1 MCKVKIEGKDVIWRR
16 PVNQLRTRLTSL
28 PFTMNS
34 DSEPSQSDSTST
46 TLHTVQ
52 PPALQV
58 ESVALDKCGCQLE
71 RREEDVVL

>member
-16 PVNQLRTRLTSL
+16 QVNQLRTRLTSL

-34 DSEPSQSDSTST
+34 DSELSQ
-46 TLHTVQ
+46 
-52 PPALQV
+52 QV
-58 ESVALDKCGCQLE
+58 PHRTQYNLLLFADQLESVALDKCGCQLE